1 MGVLCF
7 AGAFVAIADAAN
19 VTETGLNVAL
29 CGVGSTVCP
38 PMSSAAFIGLIV
50 GSIIG
55 FPVVLLFLG
64 LLGLL
69 GELFLDNLFLAC
81 AFTLKVGLPGKRTTC
96 SFYTP

>member
-1 MGVLCF
+1 MGRKPVDIAVTNCVLVGVLCF

-55 FPVVLLFLG
+55 FPAVLLLLGFLG
-64 LLGLL
+64 LLGD
-69 GELFLDNLFLAC
+69 GEA
-81 AFTLKVGLPGKRTTC
+81 
-96 SFYTP
+96 